1 MEITVQDIKNMFD
14 NNYRAFL
21 GKDRISDIAGI
32 LYNSPTARNNLQ
44 QMKNYNDRKGISS
57 NGTIILTNNAVIP
70 TARATEG
77 PGGVGIVV
85 INSNFINRISS
96 STNHDK
102 ILSAIIAR
110 ETGAYNRPLA
120 KLLFPN

>member
-21 GKDRISDIAGI
+21 GEDRMSDIAGI

-85 INSNFINRISS
+85 I
-96 STNHDK
+96 D
-102 ILSAIIAR
+102 
-110 ETGAYNRPLA
+110 
-120 KLLFPN
+120 LLRKCPEDLQSPNEIQKPHPKKR